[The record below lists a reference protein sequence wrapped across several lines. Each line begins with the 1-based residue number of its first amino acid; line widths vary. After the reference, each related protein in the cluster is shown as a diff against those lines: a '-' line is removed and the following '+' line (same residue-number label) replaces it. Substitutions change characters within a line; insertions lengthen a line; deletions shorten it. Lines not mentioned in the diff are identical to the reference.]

1 MTYFGNTQTF
11 VCVSSQRQQKSH
23 IYSILT
29 ISSTIQLH
37 QVDISAIG
45 MARQHCH
52 LNLHVVKINNNLSVV
67 HNAVVE
73 HLNL

>member
-11 VCVSSQRQQKSH
+11 VCVSLQRQQKSR

-29 ISSTIQLH
+29 IRSTIQLQ
-37 QVDISAIG
+37 QVDISALGI
-45 MARQHCH
+45 ARQHCL
-52 LNLHVVKINNNLSVV
+52 LNLHVVKIKSNLSVF